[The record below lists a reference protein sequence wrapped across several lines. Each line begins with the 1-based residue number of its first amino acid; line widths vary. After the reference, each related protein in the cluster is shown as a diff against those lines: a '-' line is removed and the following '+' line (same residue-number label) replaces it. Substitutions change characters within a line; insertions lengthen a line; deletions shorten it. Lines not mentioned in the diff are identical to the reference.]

1 MKGYPKHLN
10 SKADYYFVK
19 DNFPREMWLKDW
31 QKLIDTKKAWFM
43 GDEVDAGKGI
53 EDDTHRVIAMTDSKA
68 TQELIDSAK
77 TDEEKAK
84 IEPVVK
90 YYQQELK
97 VNPMCDMLTLGFT
110 EDEVKTAIAAE

>member
-31 QKLIDTKKAWFM
+31 QKLIDTEKAWFM

-53 EDDTHRVIAMTDSKA
+53 EDDTHLVIAMTDSKA